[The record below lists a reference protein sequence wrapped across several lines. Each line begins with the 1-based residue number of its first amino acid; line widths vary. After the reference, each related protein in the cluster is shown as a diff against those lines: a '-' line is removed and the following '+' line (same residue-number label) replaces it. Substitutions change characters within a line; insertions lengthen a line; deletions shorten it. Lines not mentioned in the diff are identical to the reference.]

1 MAKGVI
7 NLQKE
12 SGGVT
17 KITSTDGV
25 TNTELVLPESGA
37 VVSVDTAVTDNAIA
51 RYNGTT
57 GKLENSNVIVDD
69 RGNITAYNASST
81 DGGSEAFSIKY
92 MEGQKPNVISS
103 AKSSSAWSFGFG
115 VKPSSTTAG
124 KFISTVDNSSWKR
137 GTLLVA
143 DTLTFLK
150 APAQNTAVG
159 STISMT
165 EVFRTTSSGDLLLTS
180 GTGALGYGTGAGGT
194 VTQLTNKNFNVTLN
208 KPTGT
213 IITSDSALVP
223 GQGTYFIL
231 LNSLISI
238 NDTLIITAKGSIN
251 YDIDVIDIYTEAA
264 AIRIINRDSISRS
277 DAISINF
284 TVVKGAT
291 S

>member
-92 MEGQKPNVISS
+92 VEGQKPNVISS
-103 AKSSSAWSFGFG
+103 TRSSSAWSFGFG
-115 VKPSSTTAG
+115 VKPSSTTVG
-124 KFISTVDNSSWKR
+124 EFISTVDNSPWKR

-159 STISMT
+159 STVSMT

-180 GTGALGYGTGAGGT
+180 GTGALGYGTGSGGT
-194 VTQLTNKNFNVTLN
+194 VTQLTSKSTAVTLN
-208 KPTGT
+208 KPSGK
-213 IITSDSALVP
+213 IITHNEPLASGATVTFRLN
-223 GQGTYFIL
+223 
-231 LNSLISI
+231 NSLISSGDI
-238 NDTLIITAKGSIN
+238 LVIANDSYVAYSI
-251 YDIDVIDIYTEAA
+251 E
-264 AIRIINRDSISRS
+264 SRLVF
-277 DAISINF
+277 DGIAYISITNKNATSSDIIGIRF
-284 TVVKGAT
+284 SIIKGAM

>member
-92 MEGQKPNVISS
+92 VEGQKPNVISS
-103 AKSSSAWSFGFG
+103 ARSSSAWSFGFG

-124 KFISTVDNSSWKR
+124 EFISTVDNSIWKR

-150 APAQNTAVG
+150 APAQDTAVG
-159 STISMT
+159 STVSMT
-165 EVFRTTSSGDLLLTS
+165 EVFRTTSSGNLLLTS
-180 GTGALGYGTGAGGT
+180 GTGALGYGTGSGGT
-194 VTQLTNKNFNVTLN
+194 VTQLTSKSTAVTLN
-208 KPTGT
+208 KPSGK
-213 IITSDSALVP
+213 IITHNEPLASGATV
-223 GQGTYFIL
+223 TFIL
-231 LNSLISI
+231 NNSLISSGDI
-238 NDTLIITAKGSIN
+238 LVIANDSYVAYSI
-251 YDIDVIDIYTEAA
+251 E
-264 AIRIINRDSISRS
+264 SRLVF
-277 DAISINF
+277 DGIAYISITNKNATSSDIIGIRF
-284 TVVKGAT
+284 SIIKGAM